1 MQPREV
7 SSIITLGR
15 LDFYGKSHNYFVY
28 KVKLAKPKQ
37 SSCIYSEITKSKFTL
52 KNIQASFNKKKLTVD
67 SGVLF

>member
-37 SSCIYSEITKSKFTL
+37 WNCIYSEITKSKL
-52 KNIQASFNKKKLTVD
+52 ALENIQGF
-67 SGVLF
+67 F